1 MNKKLLNKIK
11 SKMVKGYDD
20 FHNYYCIPI
29 EDWKKI
35 VKEAEQK

>member
-11 SKMVKGYDD
+11 SKMVKCHDD
-20 FHNYYCIPI
+20 FHNCYCISI

-35 VKEAEQK
+35 VREAEQK